1 MSGGGMAE
9 TELKLYAAPGDLAKL
24 RAAIPLLAAVI
35 GKPRTKRVVTDY
47 YETPDLALARSGVAL
62 RVRQSG
68 RHHTQGLK
76 SRRGAGN
83 GAVAASRGEWEW
95 PIEGNALDL
104 RRLNEEAF
112 ADLVP
117 VHALGSL
124 EPLFRTDIQRT
135 TVEVKPD
142 DTTEIEISFDRG
154 RIVAGGRSLAICE
167 VELELRSPDEPQRVA
182 ALYRLALELQRT
194 APIALG
200 AESKADRGYRLVTR
214 ETPDAVKAAS
224 PPLAAGISLRDGL
237 RTILRG
243 CIAHVTANQAAA
255 VVRTKTGGVHQMRVA
270 VRRLRSAMRLFERF
284 IASAENS
291 WIDGE
296 LKWLAAELG
305 RARDWDVFATR
316 TLKLADDSAA
326 VAKAAE
332 TRRRAAHEAVER
344 AIMSPR
350 YTTLMLTLGGWLE
363 EDRWCQRLD
372 PAGLSSL
379 DAPLAECGRPLLARL
394 ERKVRKAGRNLQDA
408 SPKERHKLRKRA
420 KKLHYGTHFLG
431 SLYPRKRVKRYTSRL
446 SDLQDVLG
454 ALNDFAAAEGLM
466 KELAAQRSRLR
477 SATNRLR
484 RNLGAL
490 AREQSRDL
498 AADWRRYRKLDPFW
512 A

>member
-83 GAVAASRGEWEW
+83 GAVAESRGEWEW

-214 ETPDAVKAAS
+214 ELPGAVKAAS

-284 IASAENS
+284 IASSENS

-363 EDRWCQRLD
+363 EDRWCERIEPVVAGRLGD
-372 PAGLSSL
+372 
-379 DAPLAECGRPLLARL
+379 PLAETGRRLLARL
-394 ERKVRKAGRNLQDA
+394 DRKVRKAGRNIA
-408 SPKERHKLRKRA
+408 SAKPKERHKLRKALKR
-420 KKLHYGTHFLG
+420 LRYGSDFLS
-431 SLYPRKRVKRYTSRL
+431 SLYPAKRVKRQLGRL
-446 SDLQDVLG
+446 SDLQDLLG
-454 ALNDFAAAEGLM
+454 TLNDAAVAETLLNDIAGQRGRLRNAARGLCRD
-466 KELAAQRSRLR
+466 LQNRAQRQMDD
-477 SATNRLR
+477 
-484 RNLGAL
+484 LGK
-490 AREQSRDL
+490 
-498 AADWRRYRKLDPFW
+498 DWRRYRKLEPFW